1 MMTVDRLIHRRLLC
15 SLPLAL
21 AALTIFPSG
30 TILAQTSATTATNN
44 APDPRALEAQ
54 RRVVLSHRRRGQIQQ
69 NTQNNEL
76 LTNATQ
82 PSVTDSTERR
92 RHRPVRMHRTTNGRD
107 VEQLVRRHPAKI
119 SQ

>member
-1 MMTVDRLIHRRLLC
+1 MDRLIHRRLLC
-15 SLPLAL
+15 SMPLAL
-21 AALTIFPSG
+21 AALTFFPSG

-54 RRVVLSHRRRGQIQQ
+54 RRLMLSHRRRGQIQQ
-69 NTQNNEL
+69 NAQNSQL
-76 LTNATQ
+76 LTAGTQSSATE
-82 PSVTDSTERR
+82 TAERR
-92 RHRPVRMHRTTNGRD
+92 RHRPVSMHRGTHDTD